1 MSDEPCR
8 WGAVDPVAVRFAFGL
23 LNEFMLRR
31 DRKELR
37 CGDVRKLRK
46 QADVRRG
53 FQLLGRE
60 RRWQRYFRGVK
71 KDWMDQEVEKDSI
84 LAIGPRWRICSWSL
98 WSRPLA
104 NGWLQP
110 DIKI

>member
-46 QADVRRG
+46 QAIKRNQSQGKNGGVNVPVRNH
-53 FQLLGRE
+53 
-60 RRWQRYFRGVK
+60 V
-71 KDWMDQEVEKDSI
+71 
-84 LAIGPRWRICSWSL
+84 
-98 WSRPLA
+98 
-104 NGWLQP
+104 QP
-110 DIKI
+110 NL

>member
-1 MSDEPCR
+1 MPRVQVTKRLGLD
-8 WGAVDPVAVRFAFGL
+8 AVGTAEGHKCVSF
-23 LNEFMLRR
+23 RR
-31 DRKELR
+31 LAI
-37 CGDVRKLRK
+37 VSSFVP
-46 QADVRRG
+46 DVRRG